1 MEAGKE
7 KSMKDSISIKEIQN
21 KINQG
26 VTTFMRKDNSPRGC
40 ECVSASEIKI
50 GDEIVID
57 NYFTTV
63 TE

>member
-1 MEAGKE
+1 MIQTIT
-7 KSMKDSISIKEIQN
+7 MKEIQD

-40 ECVSASEIKI
+40 DCVSASQIKV
-50 GDEIVID
+50 GDQVVID

-63 TE
+63 IE

>member
-1 MEAGKE
+1 
-7 KSMKDSISIKEIQN
+7 MKHTITMKEIQE

-26 VTTFMRKDNSPRGC
+26 IATFMKKDNSPRGC
-40 ECVSASEIKI
+40 SCVLANEIQV
-50 GDEIVID
+50 GDEIIID